1 MLDGNGD
8 FGRAL
13 PSRLEAALSA
23 ARAGHH
29 VSLEA
34 LQGAVCLYIDELIAA
49 GHGDGAIR
57 QHVIAAFHEV
67 DSDAHAADAGWNEAR
82 IDQLIALCRDRVK

>member
-49 GHGDGAIR
+49 GHENGAIR
-57 QHVIAAFHEV
+57 QHVIAAFNEV
-67 DSDAHAADAGWNEAR
+67 DSDPHAADAGWSEGR
-82 IDQLIALCRDRVK
+82 IDQLIAWCRDRAK